1 MFDHPGKKVQTLA
14 SVLSV
19 LLGGAS
25 LVIGVLL
32 AGTDVLIS
40 VGVILGGVLVAY
52 VTGLLLYSLGSLVDN
67 SQEIRDSLFRL
78 ENGDFE
84 PEEPATPAVR
94 PEKPERVGRRFSSD
108 EGEKTWQCDCG
119 AVNPNRIKTCS
130 CGRSLYEVVAN
141 RLGQQEE

>member
-1 MFDHPGKKVQTLA
+1 MFDNPGKKVQTLA
-14 SVLSV
+14 FVLSV
-19 LLGGAS
+19 LLGGAA

-52 VTGLLLYSLGSLVDN
+52 VAGLLLYALGSLVDN
-67 SQEIRDSLFRL
+67 SQEIRAYLFRL
-78 ENGDFE
+78 ENGDLE
-84 PEEPATPAVR
+84 PKEPAAPAVR
-94 PEKPERVGRRFSSD
+94 PEKPEREERRRFYE
-108 EGEKTWQCDCG
+108 EGEKTWQCECG